1 MACPSLRQGSKFKK
15 MHTIQKK
22 VCLLGD
28 FAVGK
33 TSLIRR
39 FVEDRF
45 DDKYLSTIGVK
56 ISRKPLTREDHL
68 LNLLIWDLAG
78 GDDFGKVS
86 ASYLRGASGALLVC
100 DLTRAETLG
109 KVADYARLL
118 REMDE
123 TAVLVLVGNKA
134 DLVAEQQIGENALA
148 QLAQDFAAPF
158 LLTSALTGSNVEAA
172 FLRLAAA
179 IEKPA

>member
-1 MACPSLRQGSKFKK
+1 

-39 FVEDRF
+39 FVEGRF
-45 DDKYLSTIGVK
+45 DDRYLSTIGVK
-56 ISRKPLTREDHL
+56 ISRKTITRQAYL

-78 GDDFGKVS
+78 GDDFSKAS
-86 ASYLRGASGALLVC
+86 SSYLRGASGALLVC
-100 DLTRAETLG
+100 DLTRPETLNTLTN
-109 KVADYARLL
+109 YAHLL
-118 REMDE
+118 KKMDE
-123 TAVLVLVGNKA
+123 TAVLVVVGNKA
-134 DLVAEQQIGENALA
+134 DLVAERAIHEEALTQVA
-148 QLAQDFAAPF
+148 DYFTAPL

-172 FLRLAAA
+172 FHHLAEE
-179 IEKPA
+179 IEKQ